1 MMIVPTCNA
10 LVAIAIDVQ
19 LHVYV
24 HVYDVCCYVIGAR
37 SLHSNS
43 QLDMNIKG
51 TMVKDLLNLAGFM
64 IPEKSDVRDTSSHH
78 DM

>member
-1 MMIVPTCNA
+1 
-10 LVAIAIDVQ
+10 
-19 LHVYV
+19 
-24 HVYDVCCYVIGAR
+24 
-37 SLHSNS
+37 
-43 QLDMNIKG
+43 MNIKG